1 MQDETPLMLVVS
13 DSRKASLFTGNAA
26 RIADDTL
33 PKLRISLAGILE
45 SPWQDF
51 HEHRRPSALGRGPSA
66 NASQHFAGTGHEEEE
81 MERRFAHQ
89 VAAWIASR
97 TAAAPEAVAVAF
109 AGPRFLGHLRAA
121 IASTGADIRLERG
134 DLGWLRA
141 AELGAHPAVRAAFAD
156 AMPRVVP
163 ASRA

>member
-13 DSRKASLFTGNAA
+13 DSRKASLFTGTIARSEDAA
-26 RIADDTL
+26 L
-33 PKLRISLAGILE
+33 PKVRVALAGILE
-45 SPWQDF
+45 SPWRDF
-51 HEHRRPSALGRGPSA
+51 HEHGRPSALGQGPSA

-97 TAAAPEAVAVAF
+97 AAAAPEAVAVAF

-121 IASTGADIRLERG
+121 IASTGCDIRLERG
-134 DLGWLRA
+134 DLGWLRP
-141 AELGAHPAVRAAFAD
+141 AELGAHPAVRAACAA
-156 AMPRVVP
+156 AMPRAVP
-163 ASRA
+163 ASRG

>member
-13 DSRKASLFTGNAA
+13 DSRKASLFTGTLSHGAGDA
-26 RIADDTL
+26 L
-33 PKLRISLAGILE
+33 PKVRVSLAGILE
-45 SPWQDF
+45 SPWRDF
-51 HEHRRPSALGRGPSA
+51 HEHGRPSALGQGPSA

-97 TAAAPEAVAVAF
+97 SAAAPEAVALAF

-121 IASTGADIRLERG
+121 IASTGCDIRLERG
-134 DLGWLRA
+134 DLGWLRP
-141 AELGAHPAVRAAFAD
+141 AELGAHPAVRAACAA
-156 AMPRVVP
+156 AMPKAVEQT
-163 ASRA
+163 RA